1 MPSLEGAQGGSE
13 MATNSDSSIE
23 SETIRKF
30 VEESATET
38 VELGE
43 PLSTDTEDPL
53 LDRERIELDEEVDE
67 E

>member
-1 MPSLEGAQGGSE
+1 
-13 MATNSDSSIE
+13 MATNSDSSTE

-43 PLSTDTEDPL
+43 PLSADTEDPL